1 MKFLHL
7 SDLHLG
13 KRVCEQSMLAEQRA
27 MLEQALL
34 YARQADVTLIAG
46 DIYDRQVP
54 PAEAVTLFDEFLTRM
69 SAQGSPVALIAGN
82 HDSAERIAFGARLLG
97 RSGVHVSTVYDGRAQ
112 RVTLCDEYGSVHI
125 HLLPFVK
132 PSQVRAALG
141 REDIEDYTDAL
152 RAAIGAMQLE
162 ASARNVLLA
171 HQFVTGAARSE
182 SEEISIGGLDDVDA
196 SVFGAF
202 DYVALGHLHR
212 AQSLC
217 SGRVRYSGAP
227 LCYAFSEC
235 EQEKGAL
242 LVELGKKG
250 GDVRAQML
258 PIVPERRMRRLR
270 GPFSLLCDPHRSQA
284 TGDYV
289 QITLTDEDDVPE
301 AVGRLRE
308 MYPNLLQLLYDNA
321 RTRAGQ
327 ADFAAPAIAQRTP
340 AQWFAQLYAQ
350 QNGAEMTDEQRTIVE
365 GFAREIGEGDA

>member
-27 MLEQALL
+27 MLDQALAL
-34 YARQADVTLIAG
+34 ARRADVTLIAG

-69 SAQGSPVALIAGN
+69 SAQGSRVVLIAGN
-82 HDSAERIAFGARLLG
+82 HDSAERVAFGARLLD
-97 RSGVHVSTVYDGRAQ
+97 RCAVHVSTVYDGRAQ
-112 RVTLCDEYGSVHI
+112 RVELIDEHGPVHI

-141 REDIEDYTDAL
+141 REDVEDYTDAI
-152 RAAIGAMQLE
+152 RAAVEAMDIDL
-162 ASARNVLLA
+162 SARNVLVA
-171 HQFVTGAARSE
+171 HQFVTGASRSE

-196 SVFGAF
+196 SVFDAF

-217 SGRVRYSGAP
+217 GGRVRYSGAP

-242 LVELGKKG
+242 LVELGEK
-250 GDVRAQML
+250 GDVRAELIPMT
-258 PIVPERRMRRLR
+258 PARRMRRLR
-270 GPFSLLCDPHRSQA
+270 GPFALLCDPHRSQA
-284 TGDYV
+284 TQDYV

-321 RTRAGQ
+321 RTRAGE
-327 ADFAAPAIAQRTP
+327 ADFSAPAALQRAP
-340 AQWFAQLYAQ
+340 SDWFAQLYAQ
-350 QNGAEMTDEQRTIVE
+350 QNGAEMTEEQRGIVE
-365 GFAREIGEGDA
+365 ALAREIWEGDA